1 MFDLYVNSVFSLYS
15 ALLHSLLRPSLLY
28 KEGGSKVHFDCLWIL
43 IAEYDGSRG
52 LDMGL
57 VPIFPFFFHFMK
69 KWNSYVILSL
79 EPITKLRLEEEW
91 KNWITLRG
99 VFSLCDVHFS
109 NFFFPP
115 SPLFFGWGMKK
126 TKECLGSRNLFRA
139 DVENSLRIEDDIKCL
154 SILFLPILGVEAGGR
169 RKSSWALSWKEES
182 IRELC
187 VCVLKARNLTINL
200 LLLLAILHT
209 LHRI

>member
-1 MFDLYVNSVFSLYS
+1 
-15 ALLHSLLRPSLLY
+15 
-28 KEGGSKVHFDCLWIL
+28 
-43 IAEYDGSRG
+43 
-52 LDMGL
+52 
-57 VPIFPFFFHFMK
+57 
-69 KWNSYVILSL
+69 
-79 EPITKLRLEEEW
+79 
-91 KNWITLRG
+91 
-99 VFSLCDVHFS
+99 
-109 NFFFPP
+109 
-115 SPLFFGWGMKK
+115 MKK

-154 SILFLPILGVEAGGR
+154 SILFLPLLGVEAGGG

-209 LHRI
+209 PSHLDVVYITHARQPIKVSWATIYKMKGDSWTPKSSRALSSCKCFFFFFFFSPPHIN